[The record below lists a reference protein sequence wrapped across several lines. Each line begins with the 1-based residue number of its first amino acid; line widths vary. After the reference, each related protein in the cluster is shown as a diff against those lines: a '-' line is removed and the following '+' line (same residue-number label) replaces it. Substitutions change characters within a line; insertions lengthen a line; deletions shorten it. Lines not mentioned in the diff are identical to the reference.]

1 VKKVK
6 LLIDEGENAVTKIGE
21 TSLHIAAF
29 KGNVAIAELLIEKGA
44 FVNTRKITNEILL
57 HRAAHCENLKT
68 ASTESRGRNR
78 TPGNVVLGRVRHPE
92 TVRRAETVVI
102 RAIHEYKIGSVT

>member
-29 KGNVAIAELLIEKGA
+29 KGNVAIAEL
-44 FVNTRKITNEILL
+44 
-57 HRAAHCENLKT
+57 
-68 ASTESRGRNR
+68 
-78 TPGNVVLGRVRHPE
+78 
-92 TVRRAETVVI
+92 
-102 RAIHEYKIGSVT
+102 